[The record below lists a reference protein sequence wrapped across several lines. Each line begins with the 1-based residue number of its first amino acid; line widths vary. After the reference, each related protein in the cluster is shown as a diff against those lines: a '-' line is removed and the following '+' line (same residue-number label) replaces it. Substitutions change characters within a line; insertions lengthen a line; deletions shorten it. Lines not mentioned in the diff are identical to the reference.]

1 MELETRTI
9 KRVMA
14 RLVPFLMLCYFI
26 AYLDRVNVGFA
37 ALQMNKALDFSASAF
52 GFGAGVFFI
61 AYFFFEVP
69 SNLLLERFGAR
80 RWIARI
86 MFTWGLLAGAMAF
99 IPNIARWTGM
109 SAAHVFF
116 GLRILLGIAEAGFF
130 PGIIF
135 LLTLWFPAA
144 YRGRVVGYFMAAIPL
159 STVIGGPIS
168 GALLSLD
175 GRAGLAGWQ
184 WLYLIEAMP
193 AILLSFGVLLY
204 LTDRP
209 ADAHWLADEERDWLV
224 ARQKQERAH
233 RESVHAFSVKEA
245 LFNPRVLA
253 IALIYFGANATNYGL
268 SFFLPQIVKSFGL
281 TNLQTGFVTSLPYIV
296 GVISMVLWGR
306 HSDRKLERK
315 WHVAIAL
322 LVAAGGIA
330 AAAGLDNPV
339 QKMIALSIAGFR
351 HFRLPA
357 GDLDLAGV
365 VPVGRGGGGRDRRDQ
380 FARQPGR
387 ILRTVR
393 DGLDQGQHRRLRRGS
408 AVSGGCGSGGR
419 GGGVAAA
426 SRSVAGGVF
435 RAAGSGACG
444 RGEGGAARRARHLGR
459 RGLGRVLRSR
469 AIGVGKWGRRWQA
482 ADGRERIAGRRWL
495 YLFASAPRSA
505 EC

>member
-1 MELETRTI
+1 MELEARTI
-9 KRVMA
+9 KNVTV
-14 RLVPFLMLCYFI
+14 RLVPFLILCYFI

-37 ALQMNKALDFSASAF
+37 ALQMNKALDLSASAF
-52 GFGAGVFFI
+52 GFGAGIFFI

-86 MFTWGLLAGAMAF
+86 MFTWGILAGAMAF
-99 IPNIARWTGM
+99 IPDISRFTGL
-109 SAAHVFF
+109 SAAHVFY
-116 GLRILLGIAEAGFF
+116 GLRILLGVAEAGFF

-175 GRAGLAGWQ
+175 GHGGLAGWQ
-184 WLYLIEAMP
+184 WVYLIEALP
-193 AILLSFGVLLY
+193 AVLLSFVVLFY
-204 LTDRP
+204 LTDKP
-209 ADAHWLADEERDWLV
+209 ADASWLATEERDWLV
-224 ARQKQERAH
+224 ARQKQEREH
-233 RESVHAFSVKEA
+233 RESVRAFSVKEA
-245 LFNPRVLA
+245 LINPRVLA

-306 HSDRKLERK
+306 RSDRKLERR

-339 QKMIALSIAGFR
+339 QKMIALSIAGFGI
-351 HFRLPA
+351 FGCLPVIWTLPA
-357 GDLDLAGV
+357 SFLSGAAAAGGIAAINSLGNLAGFFG
-365 VPVGRGGGGRDRRDQ
+365 PFAMGWIKDSTGGFG
-380 FARQPGR
+380 A
-387 ILRTVR
+387 
-393 DGLDQGQHRRLRRGS
+393 GLLCL
-408 AVSGGCGSGGR
+408 SGAGLV
-419 GGGVAAA
+419 GVAAVLLLHHDA
-426 SRSVAGGVF
+426 SLEAASSGVPHP
-435 RAAGSGACG
+435 RAAGAKV
-444 RGEGGAARRARHLGR
+444 AR
-459 RGLGRVLRSR
+459 S
-469 AIGVGKWGRRWQA
+469 
-482 ADGRERIAGRRWL
+482 
-495 YLFASAPRSA
+495 
-505 EC
+505 

>member
-1 MELETRTI
+1 MDLEARTLH
-9 KRVMA
+9 RVTI
-14 RLVPFLMLCYFI
+14 RLIPFLMLCYFI

-37 ALQMNKALDFSASAF
+37 ALQMNKALDLSASAF

-86 MFTWGLLAGAMAF
+86 MFTWGILAGAMAF
-99 IPNIARWTGM
+99 IPDIARFTGL

-175 GRAGLAGWQ
+175 GRGGLGGWQ

-193 AILLSFGVLLY
+193 AVLLSVAVLFY
-204 LTDRP
+204 LTDKP
-209 ADAHWLADEERDWLV
+209 ADATWLSKDERDWLM
-224 ARQKQERAH
+224 ARQKQEREH
-233 RESVHAFSVKEA
+233 REAVRHFSVKEA
-245 LFNPRVLA
+245 LINPRVLA

-281 TNLQTGFVTSLPYIV
+281 TNLQTGFVTSLPYVV
-296 GVISMVLWGR
+296 GLASMILWGR
-306 HSDRKLERK
+306 HSDRRLERR

-322 LVAAGGIA
+322 FVAAAGIA
-330 AAAGLDNPV
+330 ASAGLDNPV
-339 QKMIALSIAGFR
+339 QKMIALSIAGFGI
-351 HFRLPA
+351 FGCLPVIWTLPA
-357 GDLDLAGV
+357 AFLSGAAAAGGIAAINSLGNLAGFFG
-365 VPVGRGGGGRDRRDQ
+365 PFAMGWIKDSTGGFGAGLLCLSGAGLVGMAAVLLLHHDTSLETTHGNPH
-380 FARQPGR
+380 ARSPGEP
-387 ILRTVR
+387 
-393 DGLDQGQHRRLRRGS
+393 
-408 AVSGGCGSGGR
+408 
-419 GGGVAAA
+419 GVA
-426 SRSVAGGVF
+426 RS
-435 RAAGSGACG
+435 
-444 RGEGGAARRARHLGR
+444 
-459 RGLGRVLRSR
+459 
-469 AIGVGKWGRRWQA
+469 
-482 ADGRERIAGRRWL
+482 
-495 YLFASAPRSA
+495 
-505 EC
+505 